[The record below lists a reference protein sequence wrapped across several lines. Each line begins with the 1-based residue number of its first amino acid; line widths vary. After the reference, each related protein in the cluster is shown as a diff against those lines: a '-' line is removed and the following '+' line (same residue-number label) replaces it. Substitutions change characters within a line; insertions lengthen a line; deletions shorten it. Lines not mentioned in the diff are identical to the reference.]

1 MDAVYF
7 QTTQDLADPSLYI
20 LKHSKVPGSILADN
34 LFRKKLYE
42 TPKKDIPALLDY
54 HYKRCDEPSEFA
66 DHVIELLEVAL
77 DENQDIKFLK
87 SLSFWGDPEKAKR
100 YKRRTA
106 YALEYLR
113 KMNDPEPN
121 EANIIRFP
129 FNGEKVVLADL
140 FSQLIALELPDGKK
154 AIPLSRKAMARCL
167 NGIAESFSSNK
178 VNSTYEYFRSTS
190 RKMERGNRPKKY
202 RIKVSIEEL

>member
-1 MDAVYF
+1 MPIIYF
-7 QTTQDLADPSLYI
+7 QTTQDPSDLSPYI
-20 LKHSKVPGSILADN
+20 LKHSKSVNSRIADN

-42 TPKKDIPALLDY
+42 TPKKEISNLLKY
-54 HYKRCDEPSEFA
+54 HYQRCDEPVEFA

-77 DENQDIKFLK
+77 DETEDVKFLK

-106 YALEYLR
+106 YALDYLQR
-113 KMNDPEPN
+113 MNDPELN
-121 EANIIRFP
+121 EANTIRFP

-140 FSQLIALELPDGKK
+140 FNQLIELELPDGHM
-154 AIPLSRKAMARCL
+154 AVPLSRKAMARCL
-167 NGIAESFSSNK
+167 NAIAEPFKGNK

-190 RKMERGNRPKKY
+190 RKMERGNRPKRY

>member
-1 MDAVYF
+1 MPTSYF
-7 QTTQDLADPSLYI
+7 QTTQELLDQSPYI
-20 LKHSKVPGSILADN
+20 LKHSKKINSVLADN

-42 TPKKDIPALLDY
+42 TPKKDIPTLIDF
-54 HYKRCDEPSEFA
+54 HYQRCDEPTEFA

-77 DENQDIKFLK
+77 DESKDIKILK

-100 YKRRTA
+100 YKRRTK

-113 KMNDPEPN
+113 KLNDPNPN
-121 EANIIRFP
+121 EANVIRFP

-140 FSQLIALELPDGKK
+140 FNQLIDLELPDGRK

-167 NGIAESFSSNK
+167 NTIAEPFKGNK
-178 VNSTYEYFRSTS
+178 VHSTYEYFRSTS

-202 RIKVSIEEL
+202 RIKISIEEI

>member
-1 MDAVYF
+1 MPIIYF
-7 QTTQDLADPSLYI
+7 QTTQNLLDSSPYI
-20 LKHSKVPGSILADN
+20 LKHSNSINLRLADN

-42 TPKKDIPALLDY
+42 TQKKDIPNLLRY
-54 HYKRCDEPSEFA
+54 HYQRCDEPSEFA

-106 YALEYLR
+106 YALEYL
-113 KMNDPEPN
+113 KKLNDPEPN

-140 FSQLIALELPDGKK
+140 FRQLIELELPGEKK
-154 AIPLSRKAMARCL
+154 AIPLNKKDMARCL
-167 NGIAESFSSNK
+167 IGISEAFKDNK
-178 VNSTYEYFRSTS
+178 LTTTYDYFKNNAS
-190 RKMERGNRPKKY
+190 KMKRGNRPERY
-202 RIKVSIEEL
+202 RIKVLVEEL

>member
-1 MDAVYF
+1 MTSYF
-7 QTTQDLADPSLYI
+7 HTTLDFDDPSPFI
-20 LKHSKVPGSILADN
+20 LKNPKVPNAVLADN

-42 TPKKDIPALLDY
+42 TPKKDIPALLDF
-54 HYKRCDEPSEFA
+54 HYKRCDEPTEFA

-77 DENQDIKFLK
+77 DESKDIKFLK

-100 YKRRTA
+100 YKRRTK
-106 YALEYLR
+106 YALEYL
-113 KMNDPEPN
+113 KLLNDPSPN

-140 FSQLIALELPDGKK
+140 FNQLIELQLPDGNK

-167 NGIAESFSSNK
+167 NAIAEPFSGNK
-178 VNSTYEYFRSTS
+178 VNSTYEYFRSPS
-190 RKMERGNRPKKY
+190 RKFEKGNRPKKY
-202 RIKVSIEEL
+202 RINPHYSSAE

>member
-1 MDAVYF
+1 MPTIYF
-7 QTTQDLADPSLYI
+7 QTTNDPSDQSPYI
-20 LKHSKVPGSILADN
+20 LKHTKRINQALADN

-42 TPKKDIPALLDY
+42 TPKKDIPALIDY
-54 HYKRCDEPSEFA
+54 HYKRCDEPIEFA

-77 DENQDIKFLK
+77 DENEDIKFLK

-106 YALEYLR
+106 YALEYL
-113 KMNDPEPN
+113 KLLSDSNLN

-129 FNGEKVVLADL
+129 FNGEKVVLENL
-140 FSQLIALELPDGKK
+140 FNQLIDLELPDGRK

-167 NGIAESFSSNK
+167 NTIAEPFKGNK
-178 VNSTYEYFRSTS
+178 VHSTYEYFRSTS

-202 RIKVSIEEL
+202 RIKISIEEI

>member
-1 MDAVYF
+1 MPIIYF
-7 QTTQDLADPSLYI
+7 QTTQDPLDLSPYI
-20 LKHSKVPGSILADN
+20 LKHSNNINSRLADN

-42 TPKKDIPALLDY
+42 TPKKNIPALLDY

-106 YALEYLR
+106 YALKYLER
-113 KMNDPEPN
+113 MNDPELN

-140 FSQLIALELPDGKK
+140 FRQLLELELPDGKK
-154 AIPLSRKAMARCL
+154 AVPLNKKDMARCL
-167 NGIAESFSSNK
+167 IGISEDFKDNK
-178 VNSTYEYFRSTS
+178 LATTYEYFKNSTS
-190 RKMERGNRPKKY
+190 KMKRGNRPKKY

>member
-1 MDAVYF
+1 
-7 QTTQDLADPSLYI
+7 
-20 LKHSKVPGSILADN
+20 
-34 LFRKKLYE
+34 
-42 TPKKDIPALLDY
+42 
-54 HYKRCDEPSEFA
+54 
-66 DHVIELLEVAL
+66 
-77 DENQDIKFLK
+77 
-87 SLSFWGDPEKAKR
+87 
-100 YKRRTA
+100 
-106 YALEYLR
+106 
-113 KMNDPEPN
+113 MNDSEPN

-190 RKMERGNRPKKY
+190 RKMERGNRPKK
-202 RIKVSIEEL
+202 VQN

>member
-1 MDAVYF
+1 MPTNYF
-7 QTTQDLADPSLYI
+7 QTTQDPLDQSPFI
-20 LKHSKVPGSILADN
+20 LKHSKSINSRLADN

-42 TPKKDIPALLDY
+42 TPKKDIPALLDF
-54 HYKRCDEPSEFA
+54 HYRRCDEPSEFA
-66 DHVIELLEVAL
+66 DHVIELLEVSL
-77 DENQDIKFLK
+77 DENEDIKFLK

-113 KMNDPEPN
+113 KLNDKQPN

-140 FSQLIALELPDGKK
+140 FRQLIELELPDGKK
-154 AIPLSRKAMARCL
+154 AIPLNKKDMARCL
-167 NGIAESFSSNK
+167 IGISEDFKDNK
-178 VNSTYEYFRSTS
+178 LATTYDYFKNNAS
-190 RKMERGNRPKKY
+190 KMKRGNRPKKY
-202 RIKVSIEEL
+202 RIKVLIEEV

>member
-1 MDAVYF
+1 MPDNYF
-7 QTTQDLADPSLYI
+7 QTTQDPLDDEPSPYI
-20 LKHSKVPGSILADN
+20 LKHPKVPNSILADN

-42 TPKKDIPALLDY
+42 TPKKDIPALLDF
-54 HYKRCDEPSEFA
+54 HYQRCDEPSEFA

-77 DENQDIKFLK
+77 DESLDIKFLK

-113 KMNDPEPN
+113 KMNISESN

-140 FSQLIALELPDGKK
+140 F
-154 AIPLSRKAMARCL
+154 R
-167 NGIAESFSSNK
+167 
-178 VNSTYEYFRSTS
+178 
-190 RKMERGNRPKKY
+190 
-202 RIKVSIEEL
+202 